1 MTIKANKSQAY
12 HNTKDIEVDFINDC
26 FTDHL
31 NKQKIRDLEKLFG
44 IDYHK
49 PNFTTT
55 TDILELV
62 NY

>member
-1 MTIKANKSQAY
+1 MTIKANKRQAY
-12 HNTKDIEVDFINDC
+12 SKTKDFEVEYISDC

-31 NKQKIRDLEKLFG
+31 NKQKVRDLEKLFG

-49 PNFTTT
+49 PNLTTT